1 MLNAG
6 NIFKQPGI
14 FNSKT
19 GLIHKIKPNIMKENI
34 ILEKSF
40 SFSLKILQLYKEL
53 TKQREFIISRQL
65 LRCATSI
72 GANIEEAGAASSRKY
87 FASKMSIA
95 SKEARE
101 SRYWLRLLKADNFIK
116 DYDLSE
122 LIADSDQIINIL
134 TKIVKTA
141 QQNSK

>member
-1 MLNAG
+1 
-6 NIFKQPGI
+6 
-14 FNSKT
+14 
-19 GLIHKIKPNIMKENI
+19 MKENI

-40 SFSLKILQLYKEL
+40 TFSLTILQLYKAL
-53 TKQREFIISRQL
+53 TRQKEFIISRQL

-72 GANIEEAGAASSRKY
+72 GANIEEAGAASSRKD
-87 FASKMSIA
+87 FALKMSIA

-101 SRYWLRLLKADNFIK
+101 ARYWLRLLKEDKFIM
-116 DYDLSE
+116 DYDLSG
-122 LIADSDQIINIL
+122 LISESDQIINIL

>member
-1 MLNAG
+1 MIG
-6 NIFKQPGI
+6 YFFI
-14 FNSKT
+14 KT

-40 SFSLKILQLYKEL
+40 IFSLKILQLYKEL
-53 TKQREFIISRQL
+53 MKQREFVISRQL

-72 GANIEEAGAASSRKY
+72 GANIEEAGAACSRKD
-87 FASKMSIA
+87 FAVKMSIA

-101 SRYWLRLLKADNFIK
+101 SRYWLRLLKEDNFIQG
-116 DYDLSE
+116 YDFSE
-122 LIADSDQIINIL
+122 LITESDHIINIL
-134 TKIVKTA
+134 TRIVKTA